1 MGLDIDFTRNMS
13 AQFNLN
19 LLNFVILASF
29 SWDCT
34 LKTAKIELE
43 LLTELDMIIDYKN
56 AIRGGIITTII
67 IIVKLINKYIHNYD
81 ETKDSTY
88 IQYGYIQSI
97 WMSFFHNHFSMV
109 DLNMLKIFQC
119 LHILQRLPIS
129 LEQLK
134 MDFHLKIC

>member
-1 MGLDIDFTRNMS
+1 M
-13 AQFNLN
+13 
-19 LLNFVILASF
+19 
-29 SWDCT
+29 
-34 LKTAKIELE
+34 
-43 LLTELDMIIDYKN
+43 LTELDMIIDYKN